1 MFFLENLTKKT
12 ERSLIFGLAN
22 YVWLFQRITSTCFF
36 SAALVNFWRISKDVE
51 KSQFYGS
58 GSGDHNHKSFW
69 IHLMMLVVY
78 MLGLAAT
85 GSLMILTALT
95 GTFLY
100 RLWLWSF
107 VFAFVIGFFNY
118 VLILKVSTYMFMV
131 SEQTK
136 KKKAKLERLPTEE
149 LFKRV
154 QQVAAEKVREN
165 KQAQGLMCESNVSGL
180 KPHNSVNSSEGD

>member
-1 MFFLENLTKKT
+1 
-12 ERSLIFGLAN
+12 
-22 YVWLFQRITSTCFF
+22 
-36 SAALVNFWRISKDVE
+36 
-51 KSQFYGS
+51 
-58 GSGDHNHKSFW
+58 
-69 IHLMMLVVY
+69 MLVVY

-118 VLILKVSTYMFMV
+118 VLILKVSTYMFIV
-131 SEQTK
+131 FEQTK

-154 QQVAAEKVREN
+154 QQVAAEKVKEN
-165 KQAQGLMCESNVSGL
+165 KQAQGLICESNVSGL